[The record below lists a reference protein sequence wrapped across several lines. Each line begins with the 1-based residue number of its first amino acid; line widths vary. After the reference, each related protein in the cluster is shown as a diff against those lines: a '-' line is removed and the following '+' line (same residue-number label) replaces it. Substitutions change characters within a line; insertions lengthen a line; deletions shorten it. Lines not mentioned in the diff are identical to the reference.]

1 MPQILSVFLNRKQ
14 AGTLTFAGMEDIY
27 DLEYNQSWITGVGF
41 PISPHL
47 KPQENNSE
55 KIKRFLSNLLPEG
68 KWLEE
73 LSVNSHLSKSNI
85 FGLIAKL
92 GEETAG
98 ALSFYFI
105 EANQKSPASSFRA
118 IPSDELKER
127 IKSRSS
133 ISIAAW
139 DGKQRLSVAGM
150 QEKLPLLIKPD
161 GQYGFGEGE
170 LASTHIMKFNNRPD
184 THMVINEF
192 LCMKL
197 ARMVNIPAAEVSLKY
212 FDEPVLLVERFDRQ
226 WNGGI
231 IDRLHIIDGCQ
242 MLDLPPTY
250 KYERPFGTSGHA
262 GDIRTGASLPQLF
275 NAADLCRVPA
285 KVRMDLLNWILFQ
298 LIIGN
303 CDAHGKNVSFFVRKD
318 GIDFAPAYDML
329 NVDIY
334 GDLFDHE
341 MAMAIGDEFSL
352 DSIQSFQLA
361 EFCEGCSLNQRLA
374 AKNLGR
380 LCNTVLSSLDN
391 LKIDIIT
398 NSDEKDF
405 AMNLIK
411 DIKIKALR
419 FKEVSLE
426 LPGIKI

>member
-1 MPQILSVFLNRKQ
+1 MPQRLSVFLNRKH
-14 AGTLTFAGMEDIY
+14 AGILTLTGMEDIY
-27 DLEYNQSWITGVGF
+27 NLEYNESWLGGEGF
-41 PISPHL
+41 PVSPHL
-47 KPQENNSE
+47 KPPEINSE

-73 LSVNSHLSKSNI
+73 LSVNSRLSKSNI

-92 GEETAG
+92 GAETTG
-98 ALSFYFI
+98 ALSFYFD
-105 EANQKSPASSFRA
+105 EEKQKSSASVFRA
-118 IPSDELKER
+118 IPADELKER
-127 IKSRSS
+127 ISRRSTV
-133 ISIAAW
+133 SIASW

-170 LASTHIMKFNNRPD
+170 LASTHIMKFNSRPD

-226 WNGGI
+226 WNGEI

-242 MLDLPPTY
+242 MLDLPPAY
-250 KYERPFGTSGHA
+250 KYERPFGSSGHA
-262 GDIRTGASLPQLF
+262 GEIRTGANLPQLF

-285 KVRMDLLNWILFQ
+285 RTRMDLLNWILFQ

-303 CDAHGKNVSFFVRKD
+303 CDAHGKNISFFVRKD
-318 GIDFAPAYDML
+318 GIDIAPAYDML

-352 DSIQSFQLA
+352 NSIQSFQLA
-361 EFCEGCSLNQRLA
+361 EFCEGCGLQQRLT

-380 LCNTVLSSLDN
+380 LCDAVLNSIDN
-391 LKIDIIT
+391 LKIDIILS
-398 NSDEKDF
+398 SDEKDF
-405 AMNLIK
+405 AMELIK
-411 DIKIKALR
+411 DIKTKALH
-419 FKEVSLE
+419 FKTVSLQ
-426 LPGIKI
+426 LPGIKL